1 LATAG
6 LFIKVVL
13 ENHSEYKENCLFH
26 LTTKTVLMQ
35 EAKILIY
42 DGSFNGFLTSVF
54 KAFEEK
60 SIIADIQ
67 SNSVSQNGLFS
78 QSETVFTQMELAK
91 RVWNGIQR
99 KSNLAIKN
107 IYFAFL
113 SGQNGIE
120 RMLYAYIKK
129 MFAKEVSNATDYG
142 DESVLRISQLAKS
155 VGREKH
161 RMEAFVRFQLTQD
174 NIYFANIEPDF
185 DVLPLISKHFR
196 SRYADQEWI
205 IYDVKRKYGLHYNL
219 ESVEIITMN
228 LDEIHANSIHKNKA
242 FTATEYDYQNLWNDY
257 FKSTNIKSR
266 INKKLHTQHVPK
278 RYWKYLSEKKEAV

>member
-1 LATAG
+1 M
-6 LFIKVVL
+6 
-13 ENHSEYKENCLFH
+13 E
-26 LTTKTVLMQ
+26 TV
-35 EAKILIY
+35 KILIY

-60 SIIADIQ
+60 GVVADIQ
-67 SNSVSQNGLFS
+67 SNSVCQSGLFS
-78 QSETVFTQMELAK
+78 QTETVFTQMELAK

-113 SGQNGIE
+113 SEQKGIE
-120 RMLYAYIKK
+120 LLLYRYIRKLFDK
-129 MFAKEVSNATDYG
+129 DRSIAADYG
-142 DESVLRISQLAKS
+142 DDTVMRISQLAKS

-174 NIYFANIEPDF
+174 GIYFANIEPDF

-196 SRYADQEWI
+196 SRYADQQWI
-205 IYDVKRKYGLHYNL
+205 IYDVKRKYGLYYTM
-219 ESVEIITMN
+219 ESVEIIT
-228 LDEIHANSIHKNKA
+228 LDLEEIHTNSVHRNKA
-242 FTATEYDYQNLWNDY
+242 FTNEEYNFQDLWNDY